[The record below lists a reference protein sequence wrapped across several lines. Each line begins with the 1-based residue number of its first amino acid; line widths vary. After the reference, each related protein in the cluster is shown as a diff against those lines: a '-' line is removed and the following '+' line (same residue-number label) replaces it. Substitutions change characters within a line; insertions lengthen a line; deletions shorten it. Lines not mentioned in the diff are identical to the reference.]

1 LGELSTYLQHVLL
14 RDTDQMSM
22 AHALEVRV
30 PFLDHDLVEF
40 VLGVSDQAK
49 YPHTPKKLLVDS
61 LGDLLPSEIVHRPKM
76 GFVLPWEPWMRGE
89 LRSFCEAHLQ
99 RLAVWPQFR
108 PGAVMELWNRFLLGD
123 PRVNWSR
130 LWSLVVLEDWAH
142 RNGIEP

>member
-1 LGELSTYLQHVLL
+1 
-14 RDTDQMSM
+14 
-22 AHALEVRV
+22 
-30 PFLDHDLVEF
+30 VEF